1 VKQTKK
7 RQQQL
12 TANRNKIMNS
22 FTIHTP
28 TRIFFGADQL
38 KSFAAAAS
46 HLGKHAF
53 VVTGGGSVKRLGILD
68 QVTEALSAAGV
79 KVTFFSGVEPNP
91 EAGTVNR
98 GAVELRAAKADF
110 VVAVGGGSVI
120 DASKAIA
127 ALAPTQEPD
136 IWPFVIGGPRAFE
149 LQGALPIAAV
159 TTTAATAS
167 EVTPFAVIS
176 SRRAAGKSFLFAD
189 FIKPQ
194 AAWLNPAFTTSL
206 SRTTTQDGAADILS
220 HILENYL
227 LGGNASPLAD
237 RYAEGI
243 FTTVL
248 ETLPKLLANPGDL
261 NARGNLLWASTLA
274 LNDYQNAGRAPSHFV
289 LHYIEHALSA
299 FKPELAHG
307 RGLATLYPAYFRWLV
322 AEGRAVDRLAQ
333 LGTRLFSV
341 TGTEAQRAEG
351 FISHF
356 VQWLKQNELLQ
367 SLEDVGFVENDYAK
381 VAAYA
386 VRTYGDGKQL
396 EALGPLTADQIVAI
410 LQDTN
415 QNTAEPLLV
424 PAIK

>member
-1 VKQTKK
+1 
-7 RQQQL
+7 
-12 TANRNKIMNS
+12 MNS
-22 FTIHTP
+22 FAIHTP

-38 KSFAAAAS
+38 NNFAAAAAR
-46 HLGKHAF
+46 LGKHAF
-53 VVTGGGSVKRLGILD
+53 VVTGGGTVKRLGILD
-68 QVTEALSAAGV
+68 QVTGALAAAGV
-79 KVTFFSGVEPNP
+79 KVSLFSGIEPNP
-91 EAGTVNR
+91 EAETVNR
-98 GAVELRAAKADF
+98 GAVALRAAKADF

-136 IWPFVIGGPRAFE
+136 IWPFLIGEPRAFQ
-149 LQGALPIAAV
+149 LQGALPVAAV

-176 SRRAAGKSFLFAD
+176 NRRVGGKSILIAD

-220 HILENYL
+220 HVLENYL

-237 RYAEGI
+237 RYAEGV
-243 FTTVL
+243 FATVL
-248 ETLPKLLANPGDL
+248 ETLPRLLAKPEDL
-261 NARGNLLWASTLA
+261 DARGNLLWASTLA
-274 LNDYQNAGRAPSHFV
+274 LNDYQNAGRTPSHFV

-299 FKPELAHG
+299 SKAELAHG

-322 AEGRAVDRLAQ
+322 SEGRGVDRLAQ
-333 LGTRLFSV
+333 LGTRLFGV

-351 FISHF
+351 FINHF
-356 VQWLKQNELLQ
+356 VHWLKENGLLQ
-367 SLEDVGFVENDYAK
+367 SLEDLSFVEDDYGK
-381 VAAYA
+381 VADYA

-396 EALGPLTADQIVAI
+396 EALGALTADQITSI
-410 LQDTN
+410 LRNTA
-415 QNTAEPLLV
+415 QNTAESPFV
-424 PAIK
+424 PAIRQTEEVLQN

>member
-1 VKQTKK
+1 
-7 RQQQL
+7 
-12 TANRNKIMNS
+12 MNS
-22 FTIHTP
+22 FAIHTP

-38 KSFAAAAS
+38 NNFAAAAS
-46 HLGKHAF
+46 RLGKHAF

-68 QVTEALSAAGV
+68 QVTDALSAAGV
-79 KVTFFSGVEPNP
+79 KVSHFSGIEPNP
-91 EAGTVNR
+91 EAETINR

-127 ALAPTQEPD
+127 ALGSTPEAD
-136 IWPFVIGGPRAFE
+136 IWPFVVGEPRAFQ

-176 SRRAAGKSFLFAD
+176 NRRAGGKSILIAD

-227 LGGNASPLAD
+227 LGGNGSPLAD

-243 FTTVL
+243 FATVL
-248 ETLPKLLANPGDL
+248 ETLPKLLANPADL
-261 NARGNLLWASTLA
+261 NARGSLLWASTLA
-274 LNDYQNAGRAPSHFV
+274 LNDYQNAGRTPSHFV

-307 RGLATLYPAYFRWLV
+307 RGPATLYPAYFRWLLD
-322 AEGRAVDRLAQ
+322 EGRAVDRLAQ
-333 LGTRLFSV
+333 LGTRLFRA

-351 FISHF
+351 FINGF
-356 VQWLKQNELLQ
+356 VQWLKKNELLQ
-367 SLEDVGFVENDYAK
+367 SLEDLGFVGDDYAK

-396 EALGPLTADQIVAI
+396 EALGPLTAGQIASI
-410 LQDTN
+410 LRNTES
-415 QNTAEPLLV
+415 NTAESFSIHALPQPGSRELAHV
-424 PAIK
+424 

>member
-1 VKQTKK
+1 
-7 RQQQL
+7 
-12 TANRNKIMNS
+12 MNS
-22 FTIHTP
+22 FAIHTP

-38 KSFAAAAS
+38 NNFAAAS
-46 HLGKHAF
+46 SRLGKHAF
-53 VVTGGGSVKRLGILD
+53 VVTGGGTVKRLGILD
-68 QVTEALSAAGV
+68 QVTGALAAAGV
-79 KVTFFSGVEPNP
+79 KVSLFSGIEPNP
-91 EAGTVNR
+91 EAETINR

-127 ALAPTQEPD
+127 ALAPTQEAD
-136 IWPFVIGGPRAFE
+136 IWPFLIGEPRAFQ

-176 SRRAAGKSFLFAD
+176 NRRVGGKSILIAD

-220 HILENYL
+220 HVLENYL

-237 RYAEGI
+237 RYAEGV
-243 FTTVL
+243 FATVL
-248 ETLPKLLANPGDL
+248 ETLPRLLANPGDL
-261 NARGNLLWASTLA
+261 DARGNLLWASTLA
-274 LNDYQNAGRAPSHFV
+274 LNDYQNAGRIQSHYV

-299 FKPELAHG
+299 SKPELAHG
-307 RGLATLYPAYFRWLV
+307 RGLATLYPAYFRWLL

-333 LGTRLFSV
+333 LGTRLFGL
-341 TGTEAQRAEG
+341 TGTEIQRAEG
-351 FISHF
+351 FINRF
-356 VQWLKQNELLQ
+356 VHWLKENGLLQ
-367 SLEDVGFVENDYAK
+367 SLEDLGFVEEDYAK
-381 VAAYA
+381 VAGYA

-396 EALGPLTADQIVAI
+396 EALGPLTADQITSI
-410 LQDTN
+410 LRNTA
-415 QNTAEPLLV
+415 QNTAESPFV
-424 PAIK
+424 PAIRQTEEVLQN

>member
-1 VKQTKK
+1 
-7 RQQQL
+7 
-12 TANRNKIMNS
+12 MNS
-22 FTIHTP
+22 FAIHTP

-38 KSFAAAAS
+38 NSFAAATS
-46 HLGKHAF
+46 RLGKHAF
-53 VVTGGGSVKRLGILD
+53 VVTGGGTVKRLGILD
-68 QVTEALSAAGV
+68 QVTGALTAAGV
-79 KVTFFSGVEPNP
+79 KVSLFSGIEPNP
-91 EAGTVNR
+91 EAETINR
-98 GAVELRAAKADF
+98 GVVELRAAGADF

-127 ALAPTQEPD
+127 ALAPTAETD
-136 IWPFVIGGPRAFE
+136 IWPFVVGESRAFQ

-176 SRRAAGKSFLFAD
+176 NRRAGGKSILVAEFL
-189 FIKPQ
+189 KPQ

-237 RYAEGI
+237 RYAEGV
-243 FTTVL
+243 FATVL
-248 ETLPKLLANPGDL
+248 ETLPRLLANPADL
-261 NARGNLLWASTLA
+261 DARGNLLWASTLA

-299 FKPELAHG
+299 SKAELAHG
-307 RGLATLYPAYFRWLV
+307 RGLATLYPAYFRWLL
-322 AEGRAVDRLAQ
+322 AEGRGVDKLAQ
-333 LGTRLFSV
+333 LGTRLFGA
-341 TGTEAQRAEG
+341 TGTETQRAES
-351 FISHF
+351 FIKHF
-356 VQWLKQNELLQ
+356 VGWLKDNELLQ
-367 SLEDVGFVENDYAK
+367 SLGDLGFVEEDYAK

-396 EALGPLTADQIVAI
+396 EALGTLTAEQVALI
-410 LQDTN
+410 LRNTS
-415 QNTAEPLLV
+415 QNAAKL
-424 PAIK
+424 